1 MAYDPQRNRARARP
15 AADEAAPV
23 DLVLGGTIEPERA
36 VLGGTIEPERAVLGG
51 TIEPERA
58 VLGGTMEP
66 ERAVHDCVH
75 ERGPDLRLIAAAGVA
90 AVAAVAFALRRRAA
104 RR

>member
-36 VLGGTIEPERAVLGG
+36 VLGGTIEPERAV
-51 TIEPERA
+51 
-58 VLGGTMEP
+58 
-66 ERAVHDCVH
+66 HDCVH

-90 AVAAVAFALRRRAA
+90 TVAAVAFALRRRAA

>member
-23 DLVLGGTIEPERA
+23 DL
-36 VLGGTIEPERAVLGG
+36 VLGG

>member
-36 VLGGTIEPERAVLGG
+36 VLGGTIEPERAVLDRVR
-51 TIEPERA
+51 E
-58 VLGGTMEP
+58 
-66 ERAVHDCVH
+66 H
-75 ERGPDLRLIAAAGVA
+75 GPDLRLIAAAGVA

>member
-23 DLVLGGTIEPERA
+23 DL

>member
-58 VLGGTMEP
+58 VLDRVRE
-66 ERAVHDCVH
+66 H
-75 ERGPDLRLIAAAGVA
+75 GPDLRLIAAAGVA

>member
-36 VLGGTIEPERAVLGG
+36 VLDRVRE
-51 TIEPERA
+51 
-58 VLGGTMEP
+58 
-66 ERAVHDCVH
+66 H
-75 ERGPDLRLIAAAGVA
+75 GPDLRLIAAAGVA